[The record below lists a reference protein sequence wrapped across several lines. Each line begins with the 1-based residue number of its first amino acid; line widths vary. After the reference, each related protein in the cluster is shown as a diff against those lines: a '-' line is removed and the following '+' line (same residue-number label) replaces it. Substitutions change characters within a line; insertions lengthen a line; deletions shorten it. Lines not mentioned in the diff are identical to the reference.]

1 LQRWTVLLMCEVLE
15 VSTNGFYNWNIDQGE
30 KARLQEI
37 KLLILIKEE
46 FELSRRTY
54 GSPRITQV
62 LRSKGVH
69 CYKNQIARIMKKYG
83 ITPKVRRKFRIT
95 TDSSRTRNIAKNLL
109 NRNFETYEKNQVW
122 VGDITYVWTQ
132 EGWLYLSTVIDLY
145 SRKIVGW
152 SVGKRMTKKLVV
164 SPLQAAIRQR
174 KPEAGLIFHS
184 DRGSQYGSDDFI
196 GLLSSI
202 GAVPSMSRKGN
213 CWDNAV
219 AESFFSTIKRELIF
233 RRLFQTRKEA
243 ELSIFDYIEIFYNR
257 VRLHSTIGGLSPEN
271 FENRC
276 IS

>member
-1 LQRWTVLLMCEVLE
+1 MCGVLE
-15 VSTNGFYNWNIDQGE
+15 VSTNGFYNWNKDQGE

-37 KLLILIKEE
+37 NLLILIKAE

-69 CYKNQIARIMKKYG
+69 CYKNQIARVMKKYE

-109 NRNFETYEKNQVW
+109 DRNFETYDKNQVW
-122 VGDITYVWTQ
+122 VGDITYIWTQ

-152 SVGKRMTKKLVV
+152 SVDKRMTKTLVV

-174 KPEAGLIFHS
+174 NPAAGLIFHS

-196 GLLSSI
+196 RLLGSV

-271 FENRC
+271 FENRI